1 MNILS
6 HRADIQNLFSDRFGA
21 AIHLDEGTTLNEREH
36 VAQFEVLEG
45 PAESPTSVIAKGWRS
60 GENTHYDPDSTDP
73 WSSSSLIFN
82 DWAGLQFL
90 SEVMGDASPAP
101 RFYAGDRHLGLII
114 IEDIGT
120 GQDPADILLGND
132 PALAREHM
140 LALAAAL
147 GRMHAATTGQK
158 PRYDQ
163 IRYTLGGV
171 PTSKDDGVSELV
183 AMWLAS
189 LESLSIKLQPGATHE
204 LAEMQSAL
212 ADPGPFLA
220 FIHHDPCPDNW
231 RMINGKMR
239 LFDFE
244 TAGFHHAL
252 LDGVYGRIHFPTCW
266 CVNRFPPDLPLAME
280 QTYRAE
286 LVQGCPPACD
296 DQVFYSAVG
305 AACAFWVL
313 VTCEGRASLAE
324 TMEENREWGIA
335 TLRQRVG
342 VRLGLFV
349 ETCASLDVLPALGHT
364 ASDLLAV
371 LQARWS
377 EDALSMPLYPA
388 FR

>member
-1 MNILS
+1 MNILA
-6 HRADIQNLFSDRFGA
+6 HRADIQNLLSDRFGA
-21 AIHLDEGTTLNEREH
+21 AIHLDEGTSLNERDH
-36 VAQFEVLEG
+36 VAQFKVLKG
-45 PAESPTSVIAKGWRS
+45 PAASPVSVIAKGWRS
-60 GENTHYDPDSTDP
+60 WDHAHYDPDSTDP
-73 WSSSSLIFN
+73 WSPASLMFN

-90 SEVMGDASPAP
+90 EEVMGSGSPAP
-101 RFYAGDRHLGLII
+101 RFYAGDHRLGFFIM
-114 IEDIGT
+114 EDIGI
-120 GQDPADILLGND
+120 GQDPADTLLGDD
-132 PALAREHM
+132 PALAREQM

-147 GRMHAATTGQK
+147 GRMHAVTIGRK

-163 IRYTLGGV
+163 LRVALGNAPLSAG
-171 PTSKDDGVSELV
+171 DDLAQLVSQWLV
-183 AMWLAS
+183 S
-189 LESLSIKLQPGATHE
+189 LEKLKVPLQPGVRQE
-204 LAEMQSAL
+204 LEQMQSAL

-231 RMINGKMR
+231 RSIDGVMR

-244 TAGFHHAL
+244 SAGFRHAL

-280 QTYRAE
+280 QAYRAE
-286 LVQGCPPACD
+286 LVQGCPPAAD
-296 DQVFYSAVG
+296 DRVFYSAVG

-313 VTCEGRASLAE
+313 VTCEGRAPLAE
-324 TMEENREWGIA
+324 TMEENRAWGLA

-342 VRLGLFV
+342 VRLGLFA

-364 ASDLLAV
+364 ASDLLAI

-377 EDALSMPLYPA
+377 EEALSMPIYPA